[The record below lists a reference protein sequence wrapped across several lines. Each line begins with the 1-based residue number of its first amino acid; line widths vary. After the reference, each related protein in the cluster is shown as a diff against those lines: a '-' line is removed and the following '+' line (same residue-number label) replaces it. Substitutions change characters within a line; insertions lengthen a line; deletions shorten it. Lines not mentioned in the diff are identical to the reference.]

1 MASTKEDLDFVME
14 QLSGLFK
21 RSSFNGCY
29 AIFMQPGLIAC
40 IQQDLSNQ
48 DFIILTKRECRER
61 TAET

>member
-14 QLSGLFK
+14 QLSGLLK
-21 RSSFNGCY
+21 SRSFNGSY

-48 DFIILTKRECRER
+48 ALFREHIL
-61 TAET
+61 

>member
-29 AIFMQPGLIAC
+29 AIFMQPRGEVCIGQGLA
-40 IQQDLSNQ
+40 
-48 DFIILTKRECRER
+48 ILVSL
-61 TAET
+61 

>member
-29 AIFMQPGLIAC
+29 TIFMQSGLIAY
-40 IQQDLSNQ
+40 IQQDLSN
-48 DFIILTKRECRER
+48 
-61 TAET
+61 